1 MDTFDHVVK
10 DDVVQQGAVAA
21 VFAWYAAN
29 TPERLPRKPLTST
42 Q

>member
-1 MDTFDHVVK
+1 MDTFDHLQK
-10 DDVVQQGAVAA
+10 DDVIQQGAAAA

-29 TPERLPRKPLTST
+29 TPERLPRKTPT